1 MKRFLKIL
9 SFLLFSAFLSVNAF
23 ALEAPEL
30 YFDIT
35 YINDIEPSDIPTA
48 PTRCIYGD
56 TSGVCSA
63 PLPQIKQSFFMG
75 WKCKGGC
82 LTDIIA
88 PGENIA
94 TNVEGPGVAIELIA
108 YYQEDDTPYEIKFYS
123 TVVDGNVAPI
133 AEKICYYG
141 KTCYTIS
148 AADLT
153 PPDDIYTEFVGWS
166 TDRTCYKFDACPFPE
181 AIVAPGENIG
191 YDSNLLERGDFYPVW
206 RISRD
211 ATTVDISFTD
221 DDSDIFNNFEN
232 FGFPT
237 TRLCE
242 PGARCVLPNFA
253 KNGREFAIAN
263 FYIDLVG
270 WICDGNICT
279 DKVFLPGTDISNYI
293 DYYEPNPIIMRP
305 VWKSVGDTE
314 KRVAVSLPGDVNGY
328 EGPYLI
334 DLDCTSTQCLAP
346 SKHISS
352 SEDSSFDYTVIDAY
366 CDQFGGLFG
375 GWICI
380 NEDCVS
386 TVITPGSEIFST
398 TKERDIVLAPYC
410 TRAQRVTK
418 INLQDCLTTDS
429 TCYSAVPKTFYVVS
443 QDGEITSFYDSM
455 ATEPITDNVLDS
467 IPEKRGYS
475 FENYYLD
482 KPNVAFID
490 KTGYI
495 ENLLSTL
502 NQPSVTLYANWEEIT
517 CDTTQRYVETTS
529 EIYCTSCPSH
539 SSNSSNGHKIETCT
553 CNTGYSLN
561 GSNKAGETTID
572 QDCSANRYTISYV
585 LNGGTQAS
593 SGVPTSYSYDT
604 RTTINGTPTPQTGY
618 AFVGWCTDSALQNCS
633 KTQTISANSM
643 GNKTF
648 YAKFERTKFYISYD
662 PNLGVTGENPSSPTE
677 CEYGSGTC
685 NAPSNPYTPEEPVYA
700 FIGWRCIDCA
710 DTETIYKPGD
720 DISALT
726 NVHNASITLVAEWEL
741 LPAFDIIYVEGDNAL
756 FIAAIDPQTCISTSG
771 DCILISPDDYFKPTD
786 ENMIF
791 AGYACY
797 PEDNPNACPE
807 MKMFQAESDISNIYE
822 EVSNPEYNDIL
833 LRATYLYPSPYK
845 IYFKHPN
852 GTEISA
858 KTCQYGQET
867 CNAPMFPT
875 NFNNQ
880 VFSGWKCKSGCVFNT
895 TTIFKPGDNVSKLT
909 NAGNDVVLEANFEP
923 FYKVNL
929 SDICGDTPCA
939 EIENGYYSAAA
950 PTTFYVDFRASEKK
964 AYKNYDS
971 IRGFSNEIDRLDNIP
986 KTKGFTFTGYTFTG
1000 ITPDGHIYH
1009 EQTQI
1014 IDELGTLL
1022 LELNTINP
1030 HINEITMYSTWTKTT
1045 CSANEFLE
1053 DNTSYV
1059 QCVKCPDNSS
1069 NSSDGHTNATCT
1081 CSTGYSVDGTPNGD
1095 TTTTSSACAPITYK
1109 INYKSNDET
1118 ISSGTGLPASYT
1130 YGKTTQITGVPK
1142 NGEENY
1148 EFAGWC
1154 TDDALTNCAMT
1165 QTITAN
1171 TTGNKT
1177 FYAKWEKRYF
1187 TVGYDKGIL
1196 RPVTQLQTPAPHRCT
1211 AGEPCTA
1218 VDYSV
1223 YLPDVLYVAYNG
1235 SLYFFTGW
1243 QCTQGCDD
1251 TTTIY
1256 SSGADISKLTNTH
1269 KAGVKLTAQWTNSHE
1284 FKLVDFCATG
1294 KPCDATENKYTA
1306 PAPNPIYVKYGV
1318 GLFEDKKLTAAVPYI
1333 KVPKRFGYS
1342 FDGYYT
1348 TTKYTKQFIDPKG
1361 AVVKDMLGVYIPDDA
1376 KELYSKWTEIVC
1388 NTNQYY
1394 KVTGDVVT
1402 CASCPAN
1409 SSNTGAGTGHKKT
1422 SCICNTGYNY
1432 SGGTT
1437 TTTSPCQPNTYDITY
1452 ELDGGTASL
1461 TGMPTNYTYGVGTTI
1476 TGTPQKTG
1484 YTFNG
1489 WCNDP
1494 EKLDCYTKGEPIVI
1508 NTTSMKD
1515 ITLYA
1520 SWTVNRFD
1528 IRYLSG
1534 AEDATGTE
1542 PANSNCIYSLSEGC
1556 TAPENPYTR
1565 TGYKFV
1571 AWGYNDDTYAPG
1583 TDLSTITTGTN
1594 GITMTAIWEPITFS
1608 IKYSGNGGTGNNPSA
1623 PVSCT
1628 YDSECVL
1635 PDNPYSLSGNTFK
1648 GWKCVGAACA
1658 NTEKIYSENESI
1670 SNAVIVDKAIIT
1682 FTAVWEPNIYTF
1694 TVKPEFYD
1702 EEPFNVYLKYGMGWY
1717 SDSTAKTPINSLPSL
1732 PVRDGFAFLGLYT
1745 NDAANIQIV
1754 DSEGN
1759 FIKTPETLNLIPSG
1773 SSIELRDKW
1782 SAKPIT
1788 CEAGTY
1794 YPGTEFICSTCPV
1807 GSYCPGGIFDT
1818 ADNTENGKH
1827 TCPDSGT
1834 TTAGAESIEQCY
1846 KANLTFTAVN
1856 GSGTQTC
1863 YYSED
1868 AQSYTNTCK
1877 DITITSCNAGYYFN
1891 SDENTQDC
1899 IEVGIGYYSTAGN
1912 IQKTQC
1918 PDGGT
1923 TLTSVST
1930 EAGACF
1936 KENLSC
1942 AIENGSGQNTCNYS
1956 VASQSYSNCGT
1967 CMVTSCDETYSWVDN
1982 SCIVCPANSVCH
1994 DKKMDTCSELTG
2006 GEYPLSDAGTTNI
2019 DMCYKPCEALG
2030 DIQEVTGREYFG
2042 IESTCQVTRCVPG
2055 FYIND
2060 NSCEICPAG
2069 SYCDTGL
2076 STYKSCA
2083 TLGTWTSSDS
2093 GAGSI
2098 NDCYKT
2104 CEPYEVTNGTA
2115 VPVKEKVFY
2124 PEECQFKGQSET
2136 GNPCEIIDGVC
2147 IEKSCNG
2154 DYEMIDGECVPCE
2167 REFALTYKQEGNC
2180 RIDTCVAG
2188 YHSRIDYCEPDIQL
2202 CEAPNALYAEQ
2213 TWDKKRNAFGTCK
2226 ALECQDGYH
2235 VAANACVS
2243 DFQQCN
2249 VENGIGV
2256 KEWNHNK
2263 NGWDKC
2269 VATSCNP
2276 GYSNDP
2282 AETNERNVQCGEC
2295 KNKYSVE
2302 GELAVSSYV
2311 QGCEIAAC
2319 MYQGERYNLE
2329 NNECVPICP
2338 TEEYEDETGT
2348 MVWDESSET
2357 CIRTCKDG
2365 YVMW

>member
-23 ALEAPEL
+23 ALDATEL

-35 YINDIEPSDIPTA
+35 YINDKDPSDIPTA

-63 PLPQIKQSFFMG
+63 PLPPIEQSFFVG
-75 WKCKGGC
+75 WKCKEGC

-94 TNVEGPGVAIELIA
+94 RKVEGPGVAIELTA
-108 YYQEDDTPYEIKFYS
+108 YYQEDDTPYEIKFYNAPAENE
-123 TVVDGNVAPI
+123 DGIAIPI

-166 TDRTCYKFDACPFPE
+166 TDRTCYKFDACPSPE
-181 AIVAPGENIG
+181 AVIAPGENIG
-191 YDSNLLERGDFYPVW
+191 YDSNLLKKGDFYPVW

-211 ATTVDISFTD
+211 ANTVDISFTD

-237 TRLCE
+237 TTRFCE

-253 KNGREFAIAN
+253 KDGREFAIAN

-293 DYYEPNPIIMRP
+293 DYYDPHSILMRP

-314 KRVAVSLPGDVNGY
+314 KRVAVSLPGDINGY
-328 EGPYLI
+328 EGPNFI

-352 SEDSSFDYTVIDAY
+352 SEDSSFDYTVIDTY

-375 GWICI
+375 GWICT
-380 NEDCVS
+380 NKDCVS

-398 TKERDIVLAPYC
+398 TQERDIVLAPYC
-410 TRAQRVTK
+410 TRAKMVTK

-443 QDGEITSFYDSM
+443 QDGEINSFYDSM

-467 IPEKRGYS
+467 LPEKRGYS
-475 FENYYLD
+475 FINYYLD
-482 KPNVAFID
+482 NPKVAFIED
-490 KTGYI
+490 DGLIT
-495 ENLLSTL
+495 NNLSTL
-502 NQPSVTLYANWEEIT
+502 NQPSVTLYANWKEIT

-572 QDCSANRYTISYV
+572 QDCSANRYNILYV

-593 SGVPTSYSYDT
+593 SGIPTSYTYDKSASIT
-604 RTTINGTPTPQTGY
+604 GAPTKKGY
-618 AFVGWCTDSALQNCS
+618 TFVGWCTDSALQNCS

-648 YAKFERTKFYISYD
+648 YAKYKQTQFTINFSAGASGATGTVAPITCTYGEYSTCKAPENGFTYTNYEFSHWIYNGNKYYPGNDLSRLTETDGAAITLTAVWNAEFIVQFVPGTSC
-662 PNLGVTGENPSSPTE
+662 GVNTGEYPRKTCTYNPTNTGGCLAIENPFEIISGRVFDGWMCAGKYCSRYFPGNKINPGDDMSGIHDENNTLKIAAVCIDAPEINYNLRYEAGGASGNIPSPTV
-677 CEYGSGTC
+677 CSFGDKSTC
-685 NAPSNPYTPEEPVYA
+685 TAPGKGNLTKSNYIFA
-700 FIGWRCIDCA
+700 GWRCTQGC
-710 DTETIYKPGD
+710 TEIGAIYQPGD
-720 DISALT
+720 DVSQLT
-726 NVHNASITLVAEWEL
+726 RTAGATVILTAEWTQEYTIQLVDICDIKTKRLCDAQKDFYANAIKELIITL
-741 LPAFDIIYVEGDNAL
+741 NN
-756 FIAAIDPQTCISTSG
+756 S
-771 DCILISPDDYFKPTD
+771 D
-786 ENMIF
+786 EYCF
-791 AGYACY
+791 
-797 PEDNPNACPE
+797 
-807 MKMFQAESDISNIYE
+807 
-822 EVSNPEYNDIL
+822 
-833 LRATYLYPSPYK
+833 
-845 IYFKHPN
+845 
-852 GTEISA
+852 
-858 KTCQYGQET
+858 
-867 CNAPMFPT
+867 
-875 NFNNQ
+875 
-880 VFSGWKCKSGCVFNT
+880 T
-895 TTIFKPGDNVSKLT
+895 TT
-909 NAGNDVVLEANFEP
+909 
-923 FYKVNL
+923 
-929 SDICGDTPCA
+929 SDEKFCQTYNIDYLPLPQRKGY
-939 EIENGYYSAAA
+939 NSLGYYITLSES
-950 PTTFYVDFRASEKK
+950 PTG
-964 AYKNYDS
+964 N
-971 IRGFSNEIDRLDNIP
+971 P
-986 KTKGFTFTGYTFTG
+986 
-1000 ITPDGHIYH
+1000 
-1009 EQTQI
+1009 I
-1014 IDELGTLL
+1014 IDERGMVSPQLATTIPPATTMIVYSAW
-1022 LELNTINP
+1022 ELV
-1030 HINEITMYSTWTKTT
+1030 T
-1045 CSANEFLE
+1045 CSANYYYKELE
-1053 DNTSYV
+1053 TTV
-1059 QCVKCPDNSS
+1059 RCEPCPANSS
-1069 NSSDGHTNATCT
+1069 NSSDGHTNTTCT
-1081 CSTGYSVDGTPNGD
+1081 CNTGYSLDGTQDGD
-1095 TTTTSSACAPITYK
+1095 TTTNSSACAPITYK

-1130 YGKTTQITGVPK
+1130 YGKTTQITGVPT
-1142 NGEENY
+1142 NGEDNY
-1148 EFAGWC
+1148 VFAGWC

-1187 TVGYDKGIL
+1187 NVTYDKGLEYVPWKTNPEDMKCI
-1196 RPVTQLQTPAPHRCT
+1196 
-1211 AGEPCTA
+1211 AGEKCFAAEP
-1218 VDYSV
+1218 VDVTSFV
-1223 YLPDVLYVAYNG
+1223 YDKDSNTI
-1235 SLYFFTGW
+1235 YFFTGW
-1243 QCTQGCDD
+1243 MCKQGCDD
-1251 TTTIY
+1251 TKTLFQP
-1256 SSGADISKLTNTH
+1256 GADISALSKIH
-1269 KAGVKLTAQWTNSHE
+1269 KANIILAAQWTNWHE
-1284 FKLVDFCATG
+1284 FTLTDFCDAG
-1294 KPCDATENKYTA
+1294 KPCDEKENQYTA
-1306 PAPNPIYVKYGV
+1306 PAPNPIYLKYGV
-1318 GLFEDKKLTAAVPYI
+1318 GLFADKALEKNLPNITT
-1333 KVPKRFGYS
+1333 PKRFGYS

-1361 AVVKDMLGVYIPDDA
+1361 AVVNDMLSVYIPDAA
-1376 KELYSKWTEIVC
+1376 KKLYSKWTEIVC

-1394 KVTGDVVT
+1394 KVTGGVVT

-1409 SSNTGAGTGHKKT
+1409 SSNTGAGTGHKRPQ
-1422 SCICNTGYNY
+1422 CICNTGYNSS
-1432 SGGTT
+1432 SGGNTT
-1437 TTTSPCQPNTYDITY
+1437 TTNPCQPNTYDITY
-1452 ELDGGTASL
+1452 ELDGGTASS

-1594 GITMTAIWEPITFS
+1594 DITMTAIWEPITFS

-1623 PVSCT
+1623 PVNCT

-1670 SNAVIVDKAIIT
+1670 SNAAIVDKATIT
-1682 FTAVWEPNIYTF
+1682 ITAVWEPNIYTF
-1694 TVKPEFYD
+1694 TIKPEFYD
-1702 EEPFNVYLKYGMGWY
+1702 EEPFDVYLKYGTGWY
-1717 SDSTAKTPINSLPSL
+1717 SDSTAKTPMNSLPSL

-1827 TCPDSGT
+1827 ICPDSGT

-1868 AQSYTNTCK
+1868 AQSYTNACK

-1891 SDENTQDC
+1891 SDENAQDC
-1899 IEVGIGYYSTAGN
+1899 VEVGVGYYSTTGSL
-1912 IQKTQC
+1912 QRTQC

-1967 CMVTSCDETYSWVDN
+1967 CMVTSCDESYSWVDN
-1982 SCIVCPANSVCH
+1982 SCIMCPANSVCH

-2006 GEYPLSDAGTTNI
+2006 SEYPLSDAGTTNVEK
-2019 DMCYKPCEALG
+2019 CYKPCETSG
-2030 DIQEVTGREYFG
+2030 NIQEITGRDYFG
-2042 IESTCQVTRCVPG
+2042 SGSTCQVTRCVPG

-2093 GAGSI
+2093 GAGSM

-2104 CEPYEVTNGTA
+2104 CEPYDVTNGTA

-2282 AETNERNVQCGEC
+2282 AETNERIEQCGEC
-2295 KNKYSVE
+2295 RNKYAVR

>member
-9 SFLLFSAFLSVNAF
+9 SFLLFSAFLSANTF
-23 ALEAPEL
+23 A
-30 YFDIT
+30 YDYTIIT
-35 YINDIEPSDIPTA
+35 IDYVDRTTSQLPIYPKM
-48 PTRCIYGD
+48 CKYGD
-56 TSGVCSA
+56 TANCRVPENVFTPEGMVFLGWQCINGCDDPEKIYKPGDDISTIIQEGNIVLSAQYLTIGNIEEYTVKFQYGMDVEQQICNMAAPCYIPNLLLPSESGEY
-63 PLPQIKQSFFMG
+63 IIG
-75 WKCKGGC
+75 WELISNPDKIY
-82 LTDIIA
+82 L
-88 PGENIA
+88 PGEDISSELRSFGGSTITFAPVTGNYPIFY
-94 TNVEGPGVAIELIA
+94 IEYLSEIEPDEVI
-108 YYQEDDTPYEIKFYS
+108 QEEILPTQCTYDQKNCFAPENPYI
-123 TVVDGNVAPI
+123 VNGAR
-133 AEKICYYG
+133 
-141 KTCYTIS
+141 
-148 AADLT
+148 
-153 PPDDIYTEFVGWS
+153 FVGWLCSSDSASSNCDGKIFQPGDDLS
-166 TDRTCYKFDACPFPE
+166 TITNYDGDIIRLQALWEFYESYMPYTINFDYQDTGNTILPEVALCNYGIEDEACVALPAPGPEYESREFGAGAQFTGWMCQSETQNEPFCDGKIFQPGDDLSMIPLENDNLIWFRAVWKPGVNSSQNEISKVTLITDCGAEDTFCYSPIPETFYIEYNKGGYYDSALLSPITNNKITIPAKYGYKFTGYVSRDIGLAIDGGGNFLASLMTQNPMPTETILMATWEKQTCNQNERLVDYTTKVACTACP
-181 AIVAPGENIG
+181 
-191 YDSNLLERGDFYPVW
+191 
-206 RISRD
+206 
-211 ATTVDISFTD
+211 
-221 DDSDIFNNFEN
+221 
-232 FGFPT
+232 
-237 TRLCE
+237 
-242 PGARCVLPNFA
+242 
-253 KNGREFAIAN
+253 K
-263 FYIDLVG
+263 
-270 WICDGNICT
+270 
-279 DKVFLPGTDISNYI
+279 
-293 DYYEPNPIIMRP
+293 
-305 VWKSVGDTE
+305 
-314 KRVAVSLPGDVNGY
+314 
-328 EGPYLI
+328 
-334 DLDCTSTQCLAP
+334 
-346 SKHISS
+346 
-352 SEDSSFDYTVIDAY
+352 
-366 CDQFGGLFG
+366 
-375 GWICI
+375 
-380 NEDCVS
+380 
-386 TVITPGSEIFST
+386 
-398 TKERDIVLAPYC
+398 
-410 TRAQRVTK
+410 
-418 INLQDCLTTDS
+418 
-429 TCYSAVPKTFYVVS
+429 
-443 QDGEITSFYDSM
+443 
-455 ATEPITDNVLDS
+455 
-467 IPEKRGYS
+467 
-475 FENYYLD
+475 
-482 KPNVAFID
+482 
-490 KTGYI
+490 
-495 ENLLSTL
+495 
-502 NQPSVTLYANWEEIT
+502 
-517 CDTTQRYVETTS
+517 
-529 EIYCTSCPSH
+529 
-539 SSNSSNGHKIETCT
+539 NSSNASDKHTNTTCT

-633 KTQTISANSM
+633 KTQTIPTKSM

-648 YAKFERTKFYISYD
+648 YAKYRKSTFTINFSAGIIGTTGTVAPITCTYGEYSTCKAPENSFVITTHEFSHWSYKGKKYYPGNDLSTLTATDGASLTLTATWKPKFILEFL
-662 PNLGVTGENPSSPTE
+662 PGENCGIPIEELPTQICTYNE
-677 CEYGSGTC
+677 NNNGGCLAIENPFDIISGRVFTGWLCAGKYCSKYYPTGKINPGDDMSGIHDELETLQIRAVCEDAPQIIYNLSYEAGGGSGTVPKDTYC
-685 NAPSNPYTPEEPVYA
+685 YFADKDTCTAPGKGNLTKSNYIFA
-700 FIGWRCIDCA
+700 GWRCTQGCT

-720 DISALT
+720 DVSQLTKISNANVVLTAEWTKEYTVKLVDICDTETDRLCDRLKDVYTPTSITNLFITINSKVCQDEDRKTCYGASNNPVLSIPTRKGYNFLGYYDSTQSTILINRNGSIPISLIQYIPEET
-726 NVHNASITLVAEWEL
+726 NVSAYSVWKPITCTTDTYYKETENL
-741 LPAFDIIYVEGDNAL
+741 I
-756 FIAAIDPQTCISTSG
+756 TCE
-771 DCILISPDDYFKPTD
+771 P
-786 ENMIF
+786 
-791 AGYACY
+791 
-797 PEDNPNACPE
+797 CPE
-807 MKMFQAESDISNIYE
+807 
-822 EVSNPEYNDIL
+822 
-833 LRATYLYPSPYK
+833 
-845 IYFKHPN
+845 
-852 GTEISA
+852 
-858 KTCQYGQET
+858 
-867 CNAPMFPT
+867 
-875 NFNNQ
+875 
-880 VFSGWKCKSGCVFNT
+880 
-895 TTIFKPGDNVSKLT
+895 
-909 NAGNDVVLEANFEP
+909 
-923 FYKVNL
+923 
-929 SDICGDTPCA
+929 
-939 EIENGYYSAAA
+939 
-950 PTTFYVDFRASEKK
+950 
-964 AYKNYDS
+964 
-971 IRGFSNEIDRLDNIP
+971 
-986 KTKGFTFTGYTFTG
+986 
-1000 ITPDGHIYH
+1000 
-1009 EQTQI
+1009 
-1014 IDELGTLL
+1014 
-1022 LELNTINP
+1022 
-1030 HINEITMYSTWTKTT
+1030 
-1045 CSANEFLE
+1045 
-1053 DNTSYV
+1053 
-1059 QCVKCPDNSS
+1059 NSS
-1069 NSSDGHTNATCT
+1069 NSSDGHTNTTCT
-1081 CSTGYSVDGTPNGD
+1081 CNTGYSLDGTQDGD
-1095 TTTTSSACAPITYK
+1095 TTTTSTACAPITYK

-1118 ISSGTGLPASYT
+1118 ISSGTGLPATYT
-1130 YGKTTQITGVPK
+1130 YGTTTQITGVPT
-1142 NGEENY
+1142 NGEDNY
-1148 EFAGWC
+1148 VFAGWC

-1187 TVGYDKGIL
+1187 NVTYDKGLEYVPWKNNPDDMKCI
-1196 RPVTQLQTPAPHRCT
+1196 
-1211 AGEPCTA
+1211 AGEKCFVAEP
-1218 VDYSV
+1218 VDVTSFV
-1223 YLPDVLYVAYNG
+1223 YDKDSNTI
-1235 SLYFFTGW
+1235 YFFTGW
-1243 QCTQGCDD
+1243 MCKQGCDD
-1251 TTTIY
+1251 TKTLFQP
-1256 SSGADISKLTNTH
+1256 GDDISAVSKIH
-1269 KAGVKLTAQWTNSHE
+1269 KANIILAAQWTNWHE
-1284 FKLVDFCATG
+1284 FTLTDFCDAG
-1294 KPCDATENKYTA
+1294 RPCDEKENQYTA
-1306 PAPNPIYVKYGV
+1306 PIPNPIYLKYGV
-1318 GLFEDKKLTAAVPYI
+1318 GLFADKALEKNLPNITT
-1333 KVPKRFGYS
+1333 PKRFGYS

-1348 TTKYTKQFIDPKG
+1348 TTKYTKQFIDQKG
-1361 AVVKDMLGVYIPDDA
+1361 AVVNDMLGVYVPDAA
-1376 KELYSKWTEIVC
+1376 KKLYSKWTEIVC

-1409 SSNTGAGTGHKKT
+1409 SSNTGAGTGHKRPQ
-1422 SCICNTGYNY
+1422 CICNTGYNNS
-1432 SGGTT
+1432 SGGNTT
-1437 TTTSPCQPNTYDITY
+1437 TTNPCQPNTYDITY
-1452 ELDGGTASL
+1452 ELDGGTASS

-1542 PANSNCIYSLSEGC
+1542 PANSNCIYSLPEGC

-1670 SNAVIVDKAIIT
+1670 SNAAIVDKATIT
-1682 FTAVWEPNIYTF
+1682 ITAVWEPNIYTF
-1694 TVKPEFYD
+1694 TIKPEFYD
-1702 EEPFNVYLKYGMGWY
+1702 EEPFDVYLKYGTGWY

-1899 IEVGIGYYSTAGN
+1899 VEVGVGYYSTTGSL
-1912 IQKTQC
+1912 QRTQC

-1936 KENLSC
+1936 KENMSC

-1967 CMVTSCDETYSWVDN
+1967 CMVTSCNESYSWVDN
-1982 SCIVCPANSVCH
+1982 SCIMCPANSVCY
-1994 DKKMDTCSELTG
+1994 DKQIGTCSELTG
-2006 GEYPLSDAGTTNI
+2006 GEYTLSDMGTTSV

-2030 DIQEVTGREYFG
+2030 DIQEVTGREYLG
-2042 IESTCQVTRCVPG
+2042 IESTCQVTRCAQG

-2060 NSCEICPAG
+2060 NSCEVCPAG

-2083 TLGTWTSSDS
+2083 VLGEWATSDI
-2093 GAGSI
+2093 GAGSM

-2104 CEPYEVTNGTA
+2104 CEPYDVTNGTA

-2167 REFALTYKQEGNC
+2167 REFAMTYKQEGNC

-2213 TWDKKRNAFGTCK
+2213 AWDKKLNAFGTCK

-2243 DFQQCN
+2243 DLQQCN

-2295 KNKYSVE
+2295 RNKYAVR